1 MREETAV
8 GQVEHPQW
16 HKLSKAIN
24 HRRLPVVATE
34 IEENPAGHS
43 ISDVII
49 SWGAPNLTAEIE
61 GKGKVYIW
69 IACDTYNQCCNQNMV
84 TDSNGIVVD
93 YTESGSCR

>member
-1 MREETAV
+1 MVLFVFFIVAN
-8 GQVEHPQW
+8 
-16 HKLSKAIN
+16 LSGCSMSA
-24 HRRLPVVATE
+24 AE
-34 IEENPAGHS
+34 IKENPAGHS

-61 GKGKVYIW
+61 GGGKVYTW
-69 IACDTYNQCCNQNMV
+69 IACDASNHCCNQNMV